1 MHTMRKIE
9 KIIAAISGFS
19 LTIVFIVAFAQV
31 IQRYF
36 FNMPIPWATDVIRIC
51 FIYSVFGG
59 MCVGVINKSHLNIDV
74 VVNLLNPKIRNI
86 FLLMSNTMVI
96 VFLII
101 VLRYSITFII
111 ANNDQY
117 TPYLSFP
124 MSYVYIVF
132 PITSLIMIV
141 ALLLDNRDALFGKK
155 GTNEDVGK
163 VA

>member
-1 MHTMRKIE
+1 MGKIE
-9 KIIAAISGFS
+9 KIISVISGFS
-19 LTIVFIVAFAQV
+19 LTVVFIVAFAQV

-36 FNMPIPWATDVIRIC
+36 FNMSIPWATDVIRIC

-74 VVNLLNPKIRNI
+74 VVRLMHPKIRNI
-86 FLLMSNTMVI
+86 FLLISNTMVI
-96 VFLII
+96 TFLIV
-101 VLRYSITFII
+101 VLRYSVTFII
-111 ANNDQY
+111 ANSDQY

-124 MSYVYIVF
+124 MSYVYVVF

-141 ALLLDNRDALFGKK
+141 ALLLDSRDTLFGKK
-155 GTNEDVGK
+155 SANEDAGK

>member
-1 MHTMRKIE
+1 MGRIE
-9 KIIAAISGFS
+9 KIISAISGFS
-19 LTIVFIVAFAQV
+19 LMVVFLVAFAQV

-36 FNMPIPWATDVIRIC
+36 FNMSIPWATDVIRIC

-74 VVNLLNPKIRNI
+74 VVKLLHPKMGNI
-86 FLLMSNTMVI
+86 LLLISNTMVMI
-96 VFLII
+96 FLIV
-101 VLRYSITFII
+101 VLRYSITFIM
-111 ANNDQY
+111 ANSDQY

-141 ALLLDNRDALFGKK
+141 ALLLDSRNALFGKK
-155 GTNEDVGK
+155 GTDEDTGE